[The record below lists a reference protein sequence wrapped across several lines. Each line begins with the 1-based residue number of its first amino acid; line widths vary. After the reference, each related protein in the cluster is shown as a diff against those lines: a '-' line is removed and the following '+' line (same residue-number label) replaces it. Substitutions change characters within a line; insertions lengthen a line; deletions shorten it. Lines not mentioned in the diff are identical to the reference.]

1 MQYKTLL
8 LLLTLFMYLC
18 FSANQTAAKTSDS
31 QELQNEKPVKEGEK

>member
-18 FSANQTAAKTSDS
+18 FSANQTGAKTSDS